1 MKTNSQLRRQARLG
15 LKGNWGM
22 MALCYLLVLLATYV
36 LILPVTMGSVIA
48 TITSGTQT
56 MTSSLIVNV
65 WQILVAFA
73 MLPASWMLS
82 VMCLRLVRGEYGQ
95 QQVRLGE
102 VFEGYRYTNR
112 VVGTYLLQTLVAL
125 AAIAIPFAAA
135 SFISLLD
142 SRDGSTFYGTFWA
155 LMLIIIAI
163 VVFVSLRL
171 SMIFYLIWDTQLGPW
186 KVLKESNRMMKGR
199 CWKMFGLWLSFLGW
213 AILAIFT
220 LGIGFLWLVPYINAS
235 MGAFYDDI
243 RAEEAAAAV
252 EREAVEEQP
261 AALDVEPQDQE

>member
-1 MKTNSQLRRQARLG
+1 MKTNSQLRRQARFG
-15 LKGNWGM
+15 LEGNWGM
-22 MALCYLLVLLATYV
+22 MALCHLLIILMVYV
-36 LILPVTMGSVIA
+36 LMLPVEAGAAISAIKGGSA
-48 TITSGTQT
+48 AGTNT
-56 MTSSLIVNV
+56 LFADV
-65 WQILVAFA
+65 WQILVALA
-73 MLPASWMLS
+73 LLPASWMLS

-95 QQVRLGE
+95 QQVRLGV

-135 SFISLLD
+135 AFISLLD
-142 SRDGSTFYGTFWA
+142 SRDGSTSYGTFWA

-186 KVLKESNRMMKGR
+186 QVLKESNRMMKGR

-243 RAEEAAAAV
+243 RAEEAPAAAEPV
-252 EREAVEEQP
+252 SEEEMP
-261 AALDVEPQDQE
+261 AALDVEPKDE